1 MLLLTKI
8 FRFEMAH
15 ALHGYAGKCKNIH
28 GHSYKLSVTV
38 KAGEE
43 GDGYIPAPGILLD
56 FKEIKQLVRT
66 TIVNRLDH
74 QLVLSGDY
82 IKAHP
87 SIILEDNLLLWEA
100 EPSAENL
107 LIFIRETLEQK
118 LPDGVELVKLKL
130 YETNDSYAEWVTCF

>member
-1 MLLLTKI
+1 MILLTKI

-15 ALHGYAGKCKNIH
+15 ALHGYPGKCKSIH
-28 GHSYKLSVTV
+28 GHSYKLYVTV
-38 KAGEE
+38 RTDKEQE
-43 GDGYIPAPGILLD
+43 GYIPAPGILLD

-74 QLVLSGDY
+74 QLILSGDY
-82 IKAHP
+82 IKSHP

-107 LIFIRETLEQK
+107 LIFIRKTLQHN
-118 LPDGVELVKLKL
+118 LPEGIALAKLKL
-130 YETNDSYAEWVTCF
+130 YETNDSYAEWVA